1 MKQFE
6 VKLSKP
12 LAWVTVI
19 FTLFLVCFMGFLLTL
34 VGQPPFEPIN
44 WMWLGIVVFLFILLG
59 RFALMQP
66 VSLQL
71 TDDTLTIVRLYGKV
85 EIPRHE
91 IVEVYRKKRAWLDM
105 KVLGDGGWFGYIG
118 VFWNKQEG
126 IHRNYIKNLSKAVVV
141 RTNKGYY
148 IVSCEHPGDLIHEL
162 KKGMHI
168 L

>member
-6 VKLSKP
+6 VKLSRP
-12 LAWVTVI
+12 LAFLTI
-19 FTLFLVCFMGFLLTL
+19 LFTLFLVCLLAFLLTL
-34 VGQPPFEPIN
+34 VGQPPFTLVN
-44 WMWLGIVVFLFILLG
+44 WMWMGIVLVLLALLG

-66 VSLQL
+66 ISLEL
-71 TDDTLTIVRLYGKV
+71 TDDKLTIVRLYGKV

-91 IVEVYRKKRAWLDM
+91 IVEVYRKKRMWLDF
-105 KVLGDGGWFGYIG
+105 KVFGDAGWFGYIG

-126 IHRNYIKNLSKAVVV
+126 IHRNYVKNLSKAVVV